1 MKRLAHTAAGLTAAA
16 ALATAAG
23 VVVTAPADASTSSRV
38 IWHRTKVVRWID
50 GDTVVTRAG
59 TVRLIGVDTPEVG
72 QVGYTTAKNSA
83 ARWAQVG
90 HMVRLGN
97 PVSVDNRDRYGR
109 ALRYVVSARG
119 IDISRAEIRIG
130 AKARYD
136 GRDGYDWHPR
146 QRVYRWV
153 DVHHRDF
160 HRRTTQHHHR
170 YHHWVA
176 GVDTRCPSG
185 YPVKGND
192 NSMIYHVP
200 GQTYYSI
207 TNARHCYA
215 HPADAEHDGYRAAQ
229 I

>member
-1 MKRLAHTAAGLTAAA
+1 M
-16 ALATAAG
+16 
-23 VVVTAPADASTSSRV
+23 
-38 IWHRTKVVRWID
+38 VRWID

-59 TVRLIGVDTPEVG
+59 TVRLIGVDTPEVV

-83 ARWAQVG
+83 ARWAPVG

-146 QRVYRWV
+146 QKGLPLGGRPPPRLPPSY
-153 DVHHRDF
+153 DPAPSPLPPLGG
-160 HRRTTQHHHR
+160 RR
-170 YHHWVA
+170 
-176 GVDTRCPSG
+176 
-185 YPVKGND
+185 
-192 NSMIYHVP
+192 
-200 GQTYYSI
+200 
-207 TNARHCYA
+207 
-215 HPADAEHDGYRAAQ
+215 
-229 I
+229 